1 MDEDRRRFW
10 ETAERAFR
18 HQVIRTG
25 LLAIGGL
32 AVAWL
37 VTSDD
42 PDELGPWI
50 FGGVALA
57 GILAF
62 VLGLRRLR

>member
-10 ETAERAFR
+10 ETAERVFR

-32 AVAWL
+32 AVVWL
-37 VTSDD
+37 ATSDD
-42 PDELGPWI
+42 PDKIGPLI
-50 FGGVALA
+50 LGGVALA

-62 VLGLRRLR
+62 VLGRRRLR